1 MWQRFAVL
9 DKPEELK
16 ANKQIETEDSGPH
29 PIDGATVAIPELEAE
44 KVCKGS
50 WIRSFLPDKTYVES
64 SSSVCGRGEY

>member
-50 WIRSFLPDKTYVES
+50 
-64 SSSVCGRGEY
+64 